1 MQISPLTPA
10 LGAEITDA
18 DLRDPGQFDA
28 IHGAFAKHGLI
39 VLRGQTITPED
50 QLDFARRFGGVV
62 VNRFFRPVA
71 SHPEIAEVL
80 KEPDQTEAIGEAW
93 HTDHSYDQ
101 VPAMGSILHAL
112 EVPPV
117 GGDTAFASMH
127 AAYMV
132 LSDTMKGFLAGLY
145 AHHGSAHAF
154 GAKAV
159 AGTEAAETGRY
170 QNAAA
175 ATQYA
180 RHPVVIKHPLSG
192 LPCLYV
198 NPAFTTAIEGLEKA
212 ESDAILAMLYA
223 HAARPEFQ
231 ARVRWQAGDVTIW
244 DNRATWHVA
253 INDYHGHRRLMHRVT
268 VDGVA
273 LEPYG
278 TGQPS

>member
-1 MQISPLTPA
+1 MEIRPLTPA
-10 LGAEITDA
+10 LGAEIFGA

-28 IHGAFAKHGLI
+28 IHAAFAARGLI
-39 VLRGQTITPED
+39 VLRGQQITPED
-50 QLDFARRFGGVV
+50 QLDFAQRFGGVV
-62 VNRFFRPVA
+62 VNRFFKHVDGY
-71 SHPEIAEVL
+71 PEIAEVL
-80 KEPDQTEAIGEAW
+80 KEPDQKEAIGESW
-93 HTDHSYDQ
+93 HTDQSYDQ
-101 VPAMGSILHAL
+101 APAMGSILHAL

-117 GGDTAFASMH
+117 GGDTAFSSMH
-127 AAYMV
+127 AAYMA
-132 LSDTMKGFLAGLY
+132 LSDKMKNFLSGLY

-154 GAKAV
+154 GAARV

-170 QNAAA
+170 RNAEA
-175 ATQYA
+175 ATQDA

-198 NPAFTTAIEGLEKA
+198 NPAFTTAIEGLAQA
-212 ESDAILAMLYA
+212 ESDAILGMLYT

-268 VDGVA
+268 VDGTE
-273 LEPYG
+273 LQPYG
-278 TGQPS
+278 TGQPG